1 MFKKSIIAFSL
12 LGVIAAAPI
21 WAHAK
26 LQSSTPAD
34 HAQLTEAPK
43 SITLKFNESAKLAI
57 LKLTTGGKEISVP
70 VDKNAKPSQ
79 SFTFDLPGL
88 AAGTYLVQ
96 WTAVAAD
103 DGHVTKGTFDFT
115 IAG

>member
-1 MFKKSIIAFSL
+1 MLKQSIIAFSL

-26 LQSSTPAD
+26 LQTSSPAD
-34 HAQLTEAPK
+34 HAQLTDAPK
-43 SITLKFNESAKLAI
+43 SITLKFNESAKLAM

-70 VDKNAKPSQ
+70 VDKNAKASL
-79 SFTFDLPGL
+79 SFTIDLPGL
-88 AAGTYLVQ
+88 AAGKYVVQ

-103 DGHVTKGTFDFT
+103 DGHVSKGTFDFT

>member
-1 MFKKSIIAFSL
+1 MLKKTIIAFSFI
-12 LGVIAAAPI
+12 GVIAAAPI

-34 HAQLTEAPK
+34 HAQLSEAPK
-43 SITLKFNESAKLAI
+43 SLSLKFNESAKLAM
-57 LKLTTGGKEISVP
+57 LKLVIGDKEISVP
-70 VDKNAKPSQ
+70 VDKSAKASQ
-79 SFTFDLPGL
+79 SFTVDLPGL
-88 AAGTYLVQ
+88 AAGKYLVQ

>member
-12 LGVIAAAPI
+12 LSVIAASPI

-26 LQSSTPAD
+26 LQNSTPPD

-43 SITLKFNESAKLAI
+43 SITLKFNESAKLAM

-70 VDKNAKPSQ
+70 VDKSAKASET
-79 SFTFDLPGL
+79 FTLDLPGL
-88 AAGTYLVQ
+88 AAGKYLVQ

-103 DGHVTKGTFDFT
+103 DGHVSKGTFDFT

>member
-1 MFKKSIIAFSL
+1 MLKNSIIAFSL

-43 SITLKFNESAKLAI
+43 SITLKFNESAKLAMV
-57 LKLTTGGKEISVP
+57 KLTTGDKEISVP
-70 VDKNAKPSQ
+70 VDKNAKASQ
-79 SFTFDLPGL
+79 TFSVELPGL
-88 AAGTYLVQ
+88 AAGKYVVQ

-103 DGHVTKGTFDFT
+103 DGHVTKGSFDFT